1 MMYRIALVAVALTSV
16 STAKR
21 VFLKPH
27 HEAFLV
33 TGSSGGAQEN
43 DRSGIAQGINEEL
56 TLVESEARQLDANI
70 VNAAETLAKAL
81 MLFQSLAE
89 GVPKANH
96 SATAEAPANK
106 KAAPAKE
113 AAPAKKAAP
122 AAKLAATP
130 KKAEA
135 AKPAAVKAVAKE
147 AKKVGA
153 NATANASSK
162 KVVQNVTFVLKQEQ
176 SVLEDLMKHLKSN
189 IATYNKE
196 DSEGK
201 KKSEEMVDKFEKKLK
216 KDKEELAKKGLSD
229 FDHARLVN
237 QTRMDE
243 EDLKYWSRDR
253 ELQHNMFHVNLKMA
267 HGLMSHVKNVLAAYH
282 EASTKGHVDAGL
294 LKKVEAE
301 VVTKTFL
308 QMREDLKQNSE
319 QYKTHLRQGL
329 GLVW

>member
-1 MMYRIALVAVALTSV
+1 MYRIALVAVALTSL

-56 TLVESEARQLDANI
+56 TIVESEARQLDANI

-96 SATAEAPANK
+96 SATAEAPAAK
-106 KAAPAKE
+106 KAAPAKKE
-113 AAPAKKAAP
+113 AP
-122 AAKLAATP
+122 AAKLATPP

-135 AKPAAVKAVAKE
+135 AKPAAMKAVAKE

-153 NATANASSK
+153 NATSNASSK

-216 KDKEELAKKGLSD
+216 KDKEELAQKGLSD

-243 EDLKYWSRDR
+243 VDLKYWSRDR
-253 ELQHNMFHVNLKMA
+253 ELQHNMFHANLKMA
-267 HGLMSHVKNVLAAYH
+267 HGLMSHVKNVIAAYH
-282 EASTKGHVDAGL
+282 EAFTKGHVDAGL

-301 VVTKTFL
+301 VVTKKAFL
-308 QMREDLKQNSE
+308 QMREDLKQNAE